1 MKKTLGILTVLL
13 CATPMIY
20 AQADVIATQKLSDV
34 MMALNGAAK
43 GKVIDSGSC
52 GKNVNY
58 ELYDDYTLRIF
69 GKGAMYNYNYIY
81 TPNRMYSDT
90 PWSSWDSK
98 IKSVVIEDGVTRIG
112 ADSFFAFTS
121 LTEVNISNTVTS
133 IGREAFS
140 HCTALKKINIPNSV
154 TSLGACAFSHCSSL
168 AEVNIPDGLETID
181 KDVFCECSS
190 LAHIDI
196 PNSVTSIGEFAF
208 SGCSLTEVIIPDGVT
223 FIGQCA
229 FGWCDNLKY
238 VKIGKGVTVIE
249 DGAFFNDYTNK
260 KIEIEIAA
268 ETHVTLLDAMV
279 FYYGQYEPYSSDAFG
294 FSINPENITIRVPE
308 TMLDD
313 YRNSEDWSYY
323 KEQLYGYGT
332 TGISSV
338 YNGQSAK
345 KVDVVYDLQ
354 GRRVTEMQP
363 DRIYIVNGK
372 KVVNNKKI
380 TQQ

>member
-1 MKKTLGILTVLL
+1 ML

-20 AQADVIATQKLSDV
+20 AQADGIATHESSDV
-34 MMALNGAAK
+34 TMALNGEAMRSLIK
-43 GKVIDSGSC
+43 SGSC

-81 TPNRMYSDT
+81 TPQRMYSDT

-112 ADSFFAFTS
+112 AYTFCFMES
-121 LTEVNISNTVTS
+121 LTEVNIPNTVTS
-133 IGREAFS
+133 IGRSAFQY
-140 HCTALKKINIPNSV
+140 CTALKKINIPNSV
-154 TSLGACAFSHCSSL
+154 TSIGSYAFAECGSL
-168 AEVNIPDGLETID
+168 AEVNIPDSIETIEEG
-181 KDVFCECSS
+181 VFNQCSS

-196 PNSVTSIGEFAF
+196 PNSVTSIGKFAF
-208 SGCSLTEVIIPDGVT
+208 SHSSLTEITIPDGVT
-223 FIGQCA
+223 SIGQWA
-229 FGWCDNLKY
+229 FGSCDNLKY
-238 VKIGKGVTVIE
+238 VKIGKGITVIA
-249 DGAFFNDYTNK
+249 DGAFYNDYTNK

-372 KVVNNKKI
+372 KVVNNKK
-380 TQQ
+380 

>member
-20 AQADVIATQKLSDV
+20 AQADGNAAIESSDVAMTSNGAVSGYVIA
-34 MMALNGAAK
+34 
-43 GKVIDSGSC
+43 SGSC

-81 TPNRMYSDT
+81 TPQRMYSDA

-98 IKSVVIEDGVTRIG
+98 IKSVVVEDGVTRIG
-112 ADSFFAFTS
+112 AYSFYMFTS
-121 LTEVNISNTVTS
+121 LTEVNIPNTITS

-140 HCTALKKINIPNSV
+140 NCTVLKKIDIPNSV
-154 TSLGACAFSHCSSL
+154 TSIGAYAFWHCGSL
-168 AEVNIPDGLETID
+168 AEVNIPDDIETID
-181 KDVFCECSS
+181 EGVFCECSS

-196 PNSVTSIGEFAF
+196 PNSVTSIGRFAF
-208 SGCSLTEVIIPDGVT
+208 CDCSFTEIIIPDSVT
-223 FIGQCA
+223 SIGECA

-238 VKIGKGVTVIE
+238 VKIGKGVTVME
-249 DGAFFNDYTNK
+249 DGAFFNDYTNR

-268 ETHVTLLDAMV
+268 ETLITLLDGLV
-279 FYYGQYEPYSSDAFG
+279 IYYDHHEASTSEAFG
-294 FSINPENITIRVPE
+294 FSNSNPQDIIICVPD

-323 KEQLYGYGT
+323 KDQLYGYSST
-332 TGISSV
+332 TGIRSV
-338 YNGQSAK
+338 GNGQSAMK
-345 KVDVVYDLQ
+345 ADVVYDLQ

-372 KVVNNKKI
+372 KVVNK
-380 TQQ
+380 